1 MPATVSRSKKRS
13 NVAKKENTALETA
26 AARRTL
32 KVGIQLFHKTNF
44 TCSARE
50 QTRKWRLKL
59 TPVRL
64 QSWSLTAL
72 GEGMKILCIKDH
84 VRSSINDFRER
95 IRAITNPS
103 FAVGRL
109 N

>member
-1 MPATVSRSKKRS
+1 MKMAS
-13 NVAKKENTALETA
+13 
-26 AARRTL
+26 
-32 KVGIQLFHKTNF
+32 KTN
-44 TCSARE
+44 TCKVADLE
-50 QTRKWRLKL
+50 FDGF
-59 TPVRL
+59 VRRYVDF
-64 QSWSLTAL
+64 A
-72 GEGMKILCIKDH
+72 IKDH

>member
-1 MPATVSRSKKRS
+1 MAS
-13 NVAKKENTALETA
+13 
-26 AARRTL
+26 
-32 KVGIQLFHKTNF
+32 KTN
-44 TCSARE
+44 TC
-50 QTRKWRLKL
+50 
-59 TPVRL
+59 VRL
-64 QSWSLTAL
+64 HTWSLTAL

-84 VRSSINDFRER
+84 VRSCINDFRER

>member
-1 MPATVSRSKKRS
+1 M
-13 NVAKKENTALETA
+13 NEND
-26 AARRTL
+26 
-32 KVGIQLFHKTNF
+32 K
-44 TCSARE
+44 
-50 QTRKWRLKL
+50 RKWRLKL
-59 TPVRL
+59 RL
-64 QSWSLTAL
+64 QTRSLTAL